1 MEKKI
6 KAFAEGD
13 SNFMSTNGALVTH
26 AIWKEAIRADPF
38 KQSRQEGDNERRD
51 REQRIHQMVSRE
63 VKNIYE
69 TAKSQATE
77 GELSTIGS
85 CRKCGLMGH
94 LTTECMNILR
104 NKEGKEVAVVEGIG
118 KGKSMLP

>member
-1 MEKKI
+1 MEKKL

-38 KQSRQEGDNERRD
+38 KQSRTEDDKERRD
-51 REQRIHQMVSRE
+51 REDRIHKMVTRE

-69 TAKSQATE
+69 VAKT
-77 GELSTIGS
+77 
-85 CRKCGLMGH
+85 
-94 LTTECMNILR
+94 
-104 NKEGKEVAVVEGIG
+104 
-118 KGKSMLP
+118 

>member
-51 REQRIHQMVSRE
+51 REQRIH
-63 VKNIYE
+63 
-69 TAKSQATE
+69 
-77 GELSTIGS
+77 
-85 CRKCGLMGH
+85 
-94 LTTECMNILR
+94 
-104 NKEGKEVAVVEGIG
+104 
-118 KGKSMLP
+118 